1 MQIIKRLNIMSEVK
15 NYFKVSAAIV
25 FIFMALVVSGQTIE
39 EAKELYN
46 EGGNAV
52 QEGNLELGVQKFEE
66 CVSICEILYDEE
78 EDVEAEE
85 LMMTV
90 QQSLP
95 KMYLQLAQSK
105 AKAKDFD
112 GGLEYSIKAK
122 ESAGYVGDDDVASK
136 ASSLA
141 SKIYYANGYQNYK
154 GGDMEG
160 AVKELDGSIGE
171 DEKNFKSH
179 LLKIVILKDM
189 GNEEALITATREVM
203 AINANDANRDKAIA
217 TTANYFLKDGASA
230 KQSADYDKA
239 IKQLN
244 TSLEFDSDNTE
255 AYYLLATIYNTQNN
269 WDKAI
274 EAANTGLSHENSA
287 GDESARFNYELGN
300 AYFGMGNK
308 EQACSAFTKAAIGS
322 YAENANYQMEHV
334 VKCSE

>member
-1 MQIIKRLNIMSEVK
+1 MSEVK
-15 NYFKVSAAIV
+15 NYFRIFATVV
-25 FIFMALVVSGQTIE
+25 FIFMALAVSGQTID

-78 EDVEAEE
+78 EDVDAEE

-95 KMYLQLAQSK
+95 KMYLQLSQSK
-105 AKAKDFD
+105 AKAKDFE
-112 GGLEYSIKAK
+112 GGLEYSLKAK
-122 ESAGYVGDDDVASK
+122 ESANYVGDDDVAKK
-136 ASSLA
+136 AASLA
-141 SKIYYANGYQNYK
+141 SKIYYANGYK
-154 GGDMEG
+154 KFKASDMEG
-160 AVKELDGSIGE
+160 AVKELDNSISE
-171 DEKNFKSH
+171 NEKNFKSH

-189 GNEEALITATREVM
+189 GNEEALIVATREVM
-203 AINANDANRDKAIA
+203 AVNANDANRDKAIA
-217 TTANYFLKDGASA
+217 TTANYFLKDGAAA
-230 KQSADYDKA
+230 KQSAEYDKA

-244 TSLEFDSDNTE
+244 TSLEFDNDNTE
-255 AYYLLATIYNTQNN
+255 AYYLLATIYNTQKN

-274 EAANTGLSHENSA
+274 EAANTGLSHESSV

-300 AYFGMGNK
+300 AYFGKGNK
-308 EQACSAFTKAAIGS
+308 EQACSAFTKAAVGS
-322 YAENANYQMEHV
+322 YAENANYQIEHV